1 MDIHNM
7 NTSLITYTY
16 TGDDNITYWYEPPR
30 EKHSCFATYQACT
43 VRTVDVPAST
53 IVRFQITD
61 ATGLSV
67 TSDPVTVL
75 VRTPLSNVLNV
86 LFL

>member
-1 MDIHNM
+1 MTISHIGM
-7 NTSLITYTY
+7 S
-16 TGDDNITYWYEPPR
+16 PPR
-30 EKHSCFATYQACT
+30 EKHSCLATYQACA

-61 ATGLSV
+61 ATNLSV

-75 VRTPLSNVLNV
+75 VRTPRSNVLNV
-86 LFL
+86 LFYIYANLSRTLSRQASLP